1 MAKMVYTQEEKEYME
16 QTFGKFFDDS
26 DAYGS
31 KVKEYRKAKSLG
43 MTVPEW
49 QKAQRE
55 ANKKATLQAKIKR
68 YERRIEEMKKELERL

>member
-1 MAKMVYTQEEKEYME
+1 MVYTQEEKEYME
-16 QTFGKFFDDS
+16 QTFGKFFDNS

-43 MTVPEW
+43 LTVPEW
-49 QKAQRE
+49 QEIQRK

-68 YERRIEEMKKELERL
+68 YERVIADMKKELEKL